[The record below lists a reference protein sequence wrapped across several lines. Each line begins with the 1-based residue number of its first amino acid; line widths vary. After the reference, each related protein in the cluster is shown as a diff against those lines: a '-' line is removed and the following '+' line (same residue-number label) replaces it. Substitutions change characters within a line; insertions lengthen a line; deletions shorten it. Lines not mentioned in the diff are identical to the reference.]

1 MRCVV
6 ATSNVKVLGKAVHS
20 LSRIGDE
27 LYFEPLSSG
36 LALRCV
42 NSSRSAYGCFLF
54 TPLFFQHYDSGAPPG
69 GLEDSGFR
77 CKMGMKS
84 VQTVFKSLSSLDK
97 TVEKCEIDLNPG
109 GNRLVFQLHCK
120 YGITKTHNLSF
131 QESESLQPVFQKDG
145 YANVLRAQPRLLADT
160 VVHFPPSLEEVN
172 VTVSG
177 ERVQF
182 RNHLEDEQDASKMM
196 LTEMSLDADEFES
209 FQVREET
216 GITFCLK
223 ELRGLLSFAESSGLP
238 LSMYFDQPGRPVVF
252 GLDDPVLEVNFVLA
266 TLSDE
271 ETTTHRERNRSRPPQ
286 ADTSHD
292 DFLSDDMDSY
302 MIAMETSA
310 VGGAEAQPC
319 STGSDQRR
327 ERESDTA
334 ACSTRS
340 DHRREREPV
349 TAACSSGSKQQRG
362 RESESE
368 EEEEE
373 ELPGT
378 PPQKRFRSLF
388 FGSVLSPYSQGANQT
403 LRNQEVLAE
412 ASDSDP
418 EEQEEETAK
427 K

>member
-1 MRCVV
+1 
-6 ATSNVKVLGKAVHS
+6 
-20 LSRIGDE
+20 
-27 LYFEPLSSG
+27 
-36 LALRCV
+36 
-42 NSSRSAYGCFLF
+42 
-54 TPLFFQHYDSGAPPG
+54 
-69 GLEDSGFR
+69 
-77 CKMGMKS
+77 
-84 VQTVFKSLSSLDK
+84 
-97 TVEKCEIDLNPG
+97 
-109 GNRLVFQLHCK
+109 
-120 YGITKTHNLSF
+120 
-131 QESESLQPVFQKDG
+131 
-145 YANVLRAQPRLLADT
+145 
-160 VVHFPPSLEEVN
+160 
-172 VTVSG
+172 
-177 ERVQF
+177 
-182 RNHLEDEQDASKMM
+182 MM

-271 ETTTHRERNRSRPPQ
+271 ETTTHRERNQSRPPR

-310 VGGAEAQPC
+310 VGGAKAQPC
-319 STGSDQRR
+319 STRSDQRR

-334 ACSTRS
+334 ACSTES
-340 DHRREREPV
+340 DQRRAREPV
-349 TAACSSGSKQQRG
+349 SAACSTRSDQRRAREPVSAACSTRSDQRRTREPVSAACSTGSKQQRG
-362 RESESE
+362 LES
-368 EEEEE
+368 EEEE

>member
-69 GLEDSGFR
+69 GLEDSSFR

-145 YANVLRAQPRLLADT
+145 YANVLRAQPRLPAVLVFTALCLPLQAAGG
-160 VVHFPPSLEEVN
+160 HGGAFPPLAGRS
-172 VTVSG
+172 
-177 ERVQF
+177 ER
-182 RNHLEDEQDASKMM
+182 DDASKMM

-334 ACSTRS
+334 AGSTRS
-340 DHRREREPV
+340 DQRRAREPV
-349 TAACSSGSKQQRG
+349 SAACSSGSKQQRG
-362 RESESE
+362 LESESE

>member
-1 MRCVV
+1 MR
-6 ATSNVKVLGKAVHS
+6 
-20 LSRIGDE
+20 
-27 LYFEPLSSG
+27 SG

-54 TPLFFQHYDSGAPPG
+54 TPLFFQHYDPGTPPG

-84 VQTVFKSLSSLDK
+84 VQTVFKSLSSLEK
-97 TVEKCEIDLNPG
+97 TVEKCAIDLNPG

-120 YGITKTHNLSF
+120 YGITKTHNLAF
-131 QESESLQPVFQKDG
+131 QESESLQPVFDKDG
-145 YANVLRAQPRLLADT
+145 YTSVLRAQPRLLADM

-172 VTVSG
+172 VTVSR
-177 ERVQF
+177 ERMQL

-238 LSMYFDQPGRPVVF
+238 VTMYFDEPGRPVVF

-271 ETTTHRERNRSRPPQ
+271 ETTTHRERNRSHPPQ
-286 ADTSHD
+286 ANTSHDD

-310 VGGAEAQPC
+310 VDGAEAQP
-319 STGSDQRR
+319 
-327 ERESDTA
+327 
-334 ACSTRS
+334 CSTRS
-340 DHRREREPV
+340 DHRREPATTACNTGSDQRREPA
-349 TAACSSGSKQQRG
+349 TTACSTGSDQRRG
-362 RESESE
+362 SESE
-368 EEEEE
+368 EEA
-373 ELPGT
+373 LPGT

-403 LRNQEVLAE
+403 IRSQEVLAE

-418 EEQEEETAK
+418 EEQEITK